1 MMELKEF
8 RETGGQ
14 KTNEKKKLQNMRNG
28 VRGTNRL
35 PGQRNEG
42 GVTYSGG
49 VIRHSGRT
57 EHLRAE
63 DDQEELGGVPGSC
76 SGQRRQ
82 TYKPRAAEV

>member
-14 KTNEKKKLQNMRNG
+14 KTSEKKKLRNRVG
-28 VRGTNRL
+28 GTNRL

-63 DDQEELGGVPGSC
+63 DDQEETGRSGSKLLW
-76 SGQRRQ
+76 SETSEIQI
-82 TYKPRAAEV
+82 